1 MVYHSHEIDIVR
13 SQHLNST
20 IGSESKQVVEPVD
33 IFAYLVRKSQTTL
46 SEIYRHSR
54 KPIEAEMISATAL
67 FFYKF
72 YLGESVVKYDPR
84 AVFVACMNLAAKT
97 EEYHSISLSDL
108 INALP
113 DAVNLKTTIP
123 LLEMKVLK
131 SLEFNLVVEQP
142 WQVMLYWV
150 EAIRSQ
156 DDPPQAYHKIYDMA
170 CDILKT
176 WQWTDA
182 VLVFEFPQLA
192 TAAVFRACIIS
203 DRNNSA
209 ADGAS
214 PDEITAEKWAERFL
228 KIVTAVIPGVDVEK
242 LLAEVEGVAYRFGAF
257 EKIAKDPQFSSSEGY
272 KSLVAIVANLT
283 NR

>member
-1 MVYHSHEIDIVR
+1 MG
-13 SQHLNST
+13 L
-20 IGSESKQVVEPVD
+20 ESRLVEPVD
-33 IFAYLVRKSQTTL
+33 IFTYIVRKSQATL

-67 FFYKF
+67 FFFKF
-72 YLGESVVKYDPR
+72 YMSESVVKYDPR
-84 AVFVACMNLAAKT
+84 AVFVSCMNLAAKT

-123 LLEMKVLK
+123 LIEMKVLK
-131 SLEFNLVVEQP
+131 ALDFNLVVEQP

-150 EAIRSQ
+150 ETIRSQ
-156 DDPPQAYHKIYDMA
+156 DDTPQAYQKIYDMA
-170 CDILKT
+170 CDVLKT

-182 VLVFEFPQLA
+182 VLIYDFPKLA
-192 TAAVFRACIIS
+192 TAAVYKTCLLA
-203 DRNNSA
+203 DRSSQTT
-209 ADGAS
+209 DGAS
-214 PDEITAEKWAERFL
+214 PDDMTSEKWAERL
-228 KIVTAVIPGVDVEK
+228 SRIAAAVIPGVDLEK
-242 LLAEVEGVAYRFGAF
+242 LLDEVEQVAYRFGAF

-272 KSLVAIVANLT
+272 KSLVAIVANQT

>member
-1 MVYHSHEIDIVR
+1 
-13 SQHLNST
+13 
-20 IGSESKQVVEPVD
+20 VEPVD
-33 IFAYLVRKSQTTL
+33 IFTYIVRKSQATL

-67 FFYKF
+67 FFFKF
-72 YLGESVVKYDPR
+72 YISESVVKYDPR

-97 EEYHSISLSDL
+97 EEYHAISLSDL

-123 LLEMKVLK
+123 LIEMKILK
-131 SLEFNLVVEQP
+131 ALDFILVVEQP

-150 EAIRSQ
+150 ETIRSQ
-156 DDPPQAYHKIYDMA
+156 DDASQAYQKIYDMA
-170 CDILKT
+170 CDVLKT

-182 VLVFEFPQLA
+182 VLIYDFPKLA
-192 TAAVFRACIIS
+192 TAAVYKACLLA
-203 DRNNSA
+203 DRSSA
-209 ADGAS
+209 TTDGAS
-214 PDEITAEKWAERFL
+214 PDDMTSEKWAERL
-228 KIVTAVIPGVDVEK
+228 SKIATAVIPGVDLGK
-242 LLAEVEGVAYRFGAF
+242 LLDEVEQVANRFGAF

-272 KSLVAIVANLT
+272 KSLVAIVANQT